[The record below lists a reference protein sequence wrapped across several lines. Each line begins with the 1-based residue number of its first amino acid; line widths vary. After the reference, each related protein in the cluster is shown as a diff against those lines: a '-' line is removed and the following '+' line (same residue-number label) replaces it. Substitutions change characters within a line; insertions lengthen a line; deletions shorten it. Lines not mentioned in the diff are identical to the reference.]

1 MTARGRNALPPAI
14 VDAIRREVSA
24 QLSGDEAPAEPSR
37 RELRCAQCG
46 SVASKEEA
54 VLVCASR
61 ADVSHDG
68 SLCFTREER
77 IACGQVCAGALKAEA
92 EQRLRIGTHAPGGVL

>member
-1 MTARGRNALPPAI
+1 VTARGRNALPPAI

-24 QLSGDEAPAEPSR
+24 QLSGDEAPAEPPR

-46 SVASKEEA
+46 SVTSKAAA

-61 ADVSHDG
+61 ADASPDG
-68 SLCFTREER
+68 SLYVTQEER

-92 EQRLRIGTHAPGGVL
+92 EQRLRIGTHAPEGVL